1 VLVLVLVL
9 VLVRGED
16 REGGI
21 LGGLDLVGW
30 LIVACGW
37 GFAVRGLPRW
47 LVAIFFVF
55 FEKILTAVEFIF
67 KKNRISCIPNPL
79 N

>member
-1 VLVLVLVL
+1 MLVLVLVL
-9 VLVRGED
+9 VLVRGGK

-37 GFAVRGLPRW
+37 GFAVCGLPGW
-47 LVAIFFVF
+47 LVASFFVF
-55 FEKILTAVEFIF
+55 FEKILTAVEF
-67 KKNRISCIPNPL
+67 
-79 N
+79 